1 MICNLTSFGIFCG
14 PYFFLMLLS
23 VPVAWRLDQRPMSY
37 LLIASRYHGPSVY
50 PQTASVS
57 LTTSH
62 RLPASTFMKKYV
74 ISKRGVAIVLQ
85 MLMKSTRVLTLPC
98 NNPIDAIYFSK
109 QINKSVA
116 VASFLL
122 SGTTRRTSRNRGSFR
137 RALYSYTGDAL
148 YNGAVFNLS
157 SNSFKR
163 TARKEYRS
171 FIRGRIRQCNWPSY
185 RREYS
190 H

>member
-1 MICNLTSFGIFCG
+1 M
-14 PYFFLMLLS
+14 
-23 VPVAWRLDQRPMSY
+23 
-37 LLIASRYHGPSVY
+37 Y

-62 RLPASTFMKKYV
+62 RLPAPTFMKKYV

-85 MLMKSTRVLTLPC
+85 MLMKSTRVSTPPC

-122 SGTTRRTSRNRGSFR
+122 SSTTRRTSRNLGSFR
-137 RALYSYTGDAL
+137 RALYSYTGDAI
-148 YNGAVFNLS
+148 YNPPTSSERRACSISKNKSCNLQPTNQYQPTYQATS
-157 SNSFKR
+157 LPTHQPSNL
-163 TARKEYRS
+163 
-171 FIRGRIRQCNWPSY
+171 PSCKSTNLPTVQHPPY
-185 RREYS
+185 Q
-190 H
+190 